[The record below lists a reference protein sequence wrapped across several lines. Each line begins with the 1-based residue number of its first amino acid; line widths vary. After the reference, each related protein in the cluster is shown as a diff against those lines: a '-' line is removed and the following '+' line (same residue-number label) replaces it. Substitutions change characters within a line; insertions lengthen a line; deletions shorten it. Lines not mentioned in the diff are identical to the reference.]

1 MAYTI
6 VITGASTGFGNRTAR
21 KLAALGHTVFA
32 TMRHSDGKNKKS
44 ADGLHAYASSN
55 GYALHTIDMDV
66 TNKNSVNRAI
76 ETIIAQA
83 GHIDVLIN
91 NAGIWGPGVLEAY
104 TIEQWQQVFDVNVL
118 GSIRC
123 TRAVL
128 PYFRK
133 QKGGL
138 VIQISSLQARFIL
151 PYSGP
156 YVASKWAI
164 DAATEQFRYELAS
177 FGIEF
182 TIVQPYDF
190 LTEMKEKA
198 HNYVAADGEREKEY
212 GPTVEFIKQN
222 YLVPDLQRANDPAEL
237 VNALVTIIDM
247 PLGSRPVRVTVKNPL
262 GQIEKIN
269 ALQAEMQT
277 ELFGWMNMQSMLSP
291 AVKISNPL

>member
-6 VITGASTGFGNRTAR
+6 VITGTSTGFGNRTAR
-21 KLAALGHTVFA
+21 KLASLGHTVFA
-32 TMRHSDGKNKKS
+32 TMRHISGKNKKY
-44 ADGLHAYASSN
+44 ADELSKYASSN
-55 GYALHTIDMDV
+55 GLAIHVIDMDV
-66 TNKNSVNRAI
+66 SDESSVDTAI

-83 GHIDVLIN
+83 GNIDVLIN

-104 TIEQWQQVFDVNVL
+104 TIAQWQQVFDVNVL

-123 TRAVL
+123 IRAVL
-128 PYFRK
+128 PHFRN
-133 QKGGL
+133 QSSGL

-182 TIVQPYDF
+182 TSVQPYDF

-198 HNYVAADGEREKEY
+198 VNYVAADGEREKEY

-277 ELFGWMNMQSMLSP
+277 ELFGWMNMQAMLSP
-291 AVKISNPL
+291 TMKNSSPL